1 MTDTGV
7 QKYLLNR
14 LQTLNDEC
22 EEGQEILYLDAKGKP
37 ANISYENVAFDRSK
51 FMDKAGNYGWLDVL
65 FVPFRHI
72 QAELGTNGK
81 NRWHGYL
88 QINVCC
94 PKGVGVKYTNNV
106 FDAIS
111 KHFPEGHITD
121 GLYITGV
128 DRDIG
133 TSDTDF
139 FFTPVRIYWKATID
153 RK

>member
-14 LQTLNDEC
+14 LKTLNDVC
-22 EEGQEILYLDAKGKP
+22 EEGQEILYLNTKGKP
-37 ANISYENVAFDRSK
+37 TNISYENVAFDRSK

-81 NRWHGYL
+81 NRWQGYL
-88 QINVCC
+88 QVNVCC

-128 DRDIG
+128 DRGIG
-133 TSDTDF
+133 TPCIDF
-139 FFTPVRIYWKATID
+139 FFTPVRIFWKATID